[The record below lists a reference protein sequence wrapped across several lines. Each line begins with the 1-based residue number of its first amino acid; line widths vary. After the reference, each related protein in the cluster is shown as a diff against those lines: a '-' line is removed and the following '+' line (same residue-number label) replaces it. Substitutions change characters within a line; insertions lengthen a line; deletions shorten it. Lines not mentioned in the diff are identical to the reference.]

1 MLIVQPALMYT
12 SFIIWESCITQLFH
26 FGLGKDEWTVDKSHF
41 STSYGNILICSITVS
56 RVKAS
61 GIPSD
66 EKVKFAY
73 AINIRKL
80 VKPPLPAGYWGILTK
95 AEDHVDQPIYK
106 TAELINKSKYN
117 VSDEYVRSFIDFQEL
132 NYHEGTTVGAK
143 VSGITDWRHLGHPQ
157 WTLVGEVL
165 LQFFLCQETCLE
177 ALSPVSFCPILQQ
190 MKGKRMVVNFLCVC
204 KNMLFQVSKKT

>member
-1 MLIVQPALMYT
+1 MANEY
-12 SFIIWESCITQLFH
+12 
-26 FGLGKDEWTVDKSHF
+26 
-41 STSYGNILICSITVS
+41 ILEAHVI
-56 RVKAS
+56 VKAS

-143 VSGITDWRHLGHPQ
+143 VSGITDWRHLGHSTVDFGWGGPV
-157 WTLVGEVL
+157 TVFPLSRNL
-165 LQFFLCQETCLE
+165 LGSVE
-177 ALSPVSFCPILQQ
+177 PVSFCPILQQ
-190 MKGKRMVVNFLCVC
+190 MKGKRMVVKLSVCLQEHAVSGFKEDMNKLKNLEPGFL
-204 KNMLFQVSKKT
+204 